1 MTPAGFPHSDIHG
14 SKPACGSPW
23 LYAAYH
29 VFLRRPVPWHP
40 PCALSNLIVTK
51 LSSCQRIAMQSLIVF
66 FLLRPTAKLSHFCA
80 HTLFPEFR
88 NWFLYKMFFHLA
100 VQFSKYILRPS
111 RFARWLPAR
120 IFQILC
126 AFRFAFAHP
135 PKIRFLS
142 IPENDTGSRRRTV
155 ISTTLHF
162 RFVDFSPL
170 RLSAL
175 SCSTNSLA
183 CVCIDLE

>member
-23 LYAAYH
+23 LFAAYH

-40 PCALSNLIVTK
+40 PCALSNLIVTN
-51 LSSCQRIAMQSLIVF
+51 LSSCQRIAFAIFDSF

-100 VQFSKYILRPS
+100 VQFSKYS
-111 RFARWLPAR
+111 RHRLLA
-120 IFQILC
+120 
-126 AFRFAFAHP
+126 
-135 PKIRFLS
+135 

-155 ISTTLHF
+155 I
-162 RFVDFSPL
+162 RP
-170 RLSAL
+170 
-175 SCSTNSLA
+175 SLA
-183 CVCIDLE
+183 WIFFFFFSFELLTAFAAIDLE

>member
-23 LYAAYH
+23 LFAAYH

-40 PCALSNLIVTK
+40 PCALSNLIVTN
-51 LSSCQRIAMQSLIVF
+51 LSSCQRIAFAIFDSF

-100 VQFSKYILRPS
+100 VQFSKYNFGHHAS
-111 RFARWLPAR
+111 RAGFRRGFSKSFAPPGSLS
-120 IFQILC
+120 FTLHSVL
-126 AFRFAFAHP
+126 AFRDP
-135 PKIRFLS
+135 
-142 IPENDTGSRRRTV
+142 
-155 ISTTLHF
+155 
-162 RFVDFSPL
+162 
-170 RLSAL
+170 
-175 SCSTNSLA
+175 
-183 CVCIDLE
+183 